1 MLWDPVGDDNA
12 EEQLMTVPGSSI
24 ELVVPTDELVAAA
37 QSLDGTIRVGTIAQ
51 PRLDAGLPTYDVIP
65 VEPFTKRYGL
75 PPDELR
81 DAIAHTQGSAI
92 LARSGDR
99 VVGRLRISEHWNR
112 YAWIEDLVVDA
123 GSRRLGAGRALMAW
137 AEGWARSRGLPGI
150 MLETQNVNVAAC
162 RFYERCGFVLGGFDQ
177 WLYRGFDPDTI
188 EVAFFWYR
196 DLRGKTVLHEPAM

>member
-1 MLWDPVGDDNA
+1 
-12 EEQLMTVPGSSI
+12 MTTLGPSV
-24 ELVVPTDELVAAA
+24 ELVVPTSELIVAA
-37 QSLDGTIRVGTIAQ
+37 QSLDGLITVDSIAR
-51 PRLDAGLPTYDVIP
+51 PRLDAGVPGYDVSP

-75 PPDELR
+75 SPDELR
-81 DAIAHTQGSAI
+81 DAIARSDRSAM
-92 LARSGDR
+92 LARADGR
-99 VVGRLRISEHWNR
+99 VVGRLLVSEHWNR

-123 GSRRLGAGRALMAW
+123 GSRRLGAGRALMGW

-196 DLRGKTVLHEPAM
+196 DLREETAPRESAM